1 MQILLAS
8 AKLMRDGCRSA
19 GIVPSVPRFQG
30 IADMF
35 AADMGRK
42 TADELS
48 VLFGCSLGIGL
59 TSRDRFSV
67 FGTDEA
73 EVMPAIFAYNGQA
86 YKHLKAESML
96 HEDLLWAD
104 EHLWISSCLYGL
116 LRPLDGINRYRM
128 EGGFGLP
135 CTGGRKVY
143 EFWRPLLTD
152 LLIESVQQDDGVLV
166 YLDTDEFRL
175 LFDWKRVVAEVPVL
189 IEPEFHCMKNG
200 RLTTPSVWAKTC
212 RGAMTRFIIE
222 NRVCDINDLKQFSY
236 EGFTFRSAEGGAMV
250 FVR

>member
-67 FGTDEA
+67 FGTDEV
-73 EVMPAIFAYNGQA
+73 EVMP
-86 YKHLKAESML
+86 
-96 HEDLLWAD
+96 
-104 EHLWISSCLYGL
+104 
-116 LRPLDGINRYRM
+116 R
-128 EGGFGLP
+128 
-135 CTGGRKVY
+135 
-143 EFWRPLLTD
+143 
-152 LLIESVQQDDGVLV
+152 
-166 YLDTDEFRL
+166 
-175 LFDWKRVVAEVPVL
+175 
-189 IEPEFHCMKNG
+189 
-200 RLTTPSVWAKTC
+200 
-212 RGAMTRFIIE
+212 
-222 NRVCDINDLKQFSY
+222 
-236 EGFTFRSAEGGAMV
+236 
-250 FVR
+250 